1 MDKLVYTAATGLRA
15 HMAAQAAIANN
26 MANVSTT
33 GFRADRVVFDRI
45 ELKGGGARFEAR
57 APASQEVTDADRSVG
72 AMIQTGRNLDVALT
86 DATSWI
92 AVQAPD
98 GTEAYTRRGDL
109 SVTASGTLQ
118 TGDGYL
124 VMGSGGPVT
133 VPPYQSLSIGSDGSI
148 SIVPQGGQGGE
159 TQVIDKIKM
168 VSDKGSSTTKGLD
181 NLMHVR
187 GGGVLPENMDA
198 KLASGTLE
206 QSNVNMTQVLVDM
219 IENQRSYEVQAN
231 LLKEAKNMDEGATSI
246 MRMPG

>member
-1 MDKLVYTAATGLRA
+1 MDKLVYTAATGLKA

-26 MANVSTT
+26 MANASTT

-45 ELKGGGARFEAR
+45 EMKGGGARYEAR

-72 AMIQTGRNLDVALT
+72 AMVQTGRNLDVALT
-86 DATSWI
+86 DSDTWLT
-92 AVQAPD
+92 VQAPD

-109 SVTASGTLQ
+109 TVTASGTLQ

-124 VMGSGGPVT
+124 VMGSGGPIT
-133 VPPYQSLSIGSDGSI
+133 IPPYNSLSIGSDGSI
-148 SIVPQGGQGGE
+148 SIVPQGGA
-159 TQVIDKIKM
+159 TTDVTVVDKIKM
-168 VSDKGSSTTKGLD
+168 VSDKGSSTVKGLD

-231 LLKEAKNMDEGATSI
+231 LLKEAKTMDEGAASV

>member
-1 MDKLVYTAATGLRA
+1 MDKLVYTAATGLKA

-26 MANVSTT
+26 MANASTT

-72 AMIQTGRNLDVALT
+72 ALVQTGRNLDVALT
-86 DATSWI
+86 DSDTWLT
-92 AVQAPD
+92 VQAPD

-109 SVTASGTLQ
+109 TVTASGTLQ

-124 VMGSGGPVT
+124 VMGSGGPIT
-133 VPPYQSLSIGSDGSI
+133 IPPYTSLSIGSDGAI
-148 SIVPQGGQGGE
+148 SIVPQGGAA
-159 TQVIDKIKM
+159 TDATVVDKLKL
-168 VSDKGSSTTKGLD
+168 VSDKGSATVKGLD

-198 KLASGTLE
+198 KVASGTLE

-231 LLKEAKNMDEGATSI
+231 LLKEAKTMDEGAASV

>member
-1 MDKLVYTAATGLRA
+1 MDKLVYTAATGLKA

-26 MANVSTT
+26 MANASTT

-45 ELKGGGARFEAR
+45 ELKGGGARFDAR
-57 APASQEVTDADRSVG
+57 APAAQEVTDADRSVG

-86 DATSWI
+86 DADTWLT
-92 AVQAPD
+92 VQAPD

-109 SVTASGTLQ
+109 TVTASGTLQ

-124 VMGSGGPVT
+124 VMGSGGPIT
-133 VPPYQSLSIGSDGSI
+133 IPPYTSLSIGSDGAI
-148 SIVPQGGQGGE
+148 SIVPQGGAS
-159 TQVIDKIKM
+159 TDVTVIDKLKL
-168 VSDKGSSTTKGLD
+168 VSDRGSSTVKGLD

-198 KLASGTLE
+198 KIVSGTLE

-231 LLKEAKNMDEGATSI
+231 LLKEAKTMDEGAASV

>member
-1 MDKLVYTAATGLRA
+1 MDKLVYTAATGLKA

-26 MANVSTT
+26 MANASTT

-45 ELKGGGARFEAR
+45 ELKGGGSRYEAR

-72 AMIQTGRNLDVALT
+72 AIVQTGRNLDVALT
-86 DATSWI
+86 DSDTWLT
-92 AVQAPD
+92 VQAPD

-109 SVTASGTLQ
+109 TVTASGTLQ

-124 VMGSGGPVT
+124 VMGSGGPIT
-133 VPPYQSLSIGSDGSI
+133 IPPYTSLSIGSDGSI
-148 SIVPQGGQGGE
+148 SIVPQGGAA
-159 TQVIDKIKM
+159 TDATVVDKLKL
-168 VSDKGSSTTKGLD
+168 VSDRGSTTVKGLD

-198 KLASGTLE
+198 KIASGSLE

-231 LLKEAKNMDEGATSI
+231 LLKEAKTMDEGAASV

>member
-1 MDKLVYTAATGLRA
+1 MDKLVYTAATGLKA

-26 MANVSTT
+26 MANASTT

-45 ELKGGGARFEAR
+45 ELKGGGARFDAR
-57 APASQEVTDADRSVG
+57 APAAQEVTDADRSVG

-86 DATSWI
+86 DADTWLT
-92 AVQAPD
+92 VQAPD

-109 SVTASGTLQ
+109 TVTASGTLQ

-124 VMGSGGPVT
+124 VMGSGGPIT
-133 VPPYQSLSIGSDGSI
+133 IPPYTSLSIGSDGAI
-148 SIVPQGGQGGE
+148 SIVPQGGAS
-159 TQVIDKIKM
+159 TDVTVIDKLKL
-168 VSDKGSSTTKGLD
+168 VSDRGSSTVKGLD

-198 KLASGTLE
+198 KIASGTLE

-231 LLKEAKNMDEGATSI
+231 LLKEAKTMDEGAASV

>member
-1 MDKLVYTAATGLRA
+1 MDKLVYTAATGLKA

-26 MANVSTT
+26 MANASTT

-45 ELKGGGARFEAR
+45 ELKGGGARFDAR
-57 APASQEVTDADRSVG
+57 APAAQEVTDADRSVG

-86 DATSWI
+86 DSDTWLT
-92 AVQAPD
+92 VQSPD

-109 SVTASGTLQ
+109 TVTAAGTLQ

-124 VMGSGGPVT
+124 VMGSGGPIT
-133 VPPYQSLSIGSDGSI
+133 IPPYSSLSIGSDGSI
-148 SIVPQGGQGGE
+148 SIVPQGG
-159 TQVIDKIKM
+159 TATDTTVVDKLKL
-168 VSDKGSSTTKGLD
+168 VSDRGSSTVKGLD

-198 KLASGTLE
+198 KIASGTLE

-231 LLKEAKNMDEGATSI
+231 LLKEAKTMDEGAASV

>member
-1 MDKLVYTAATGLRA
+1 MDKLVYTAATGLKA

-45 ELKGGGARFEAR
+45 ELKGGGARYEAR
-57 APASQEVTDADRSVG
+57 APAAQEMTDADRSLG
-72 AMIQTGRNLDVALT
+72 ALMKTDRNLDIALT
-86 DATSWI
+86 GPNSWI

-109 SVTASGTLQ
+109 SVSASGTLQ

-133 VPPYQSLSIGSDGSI
+133 IPPYNTLSIGSDGSI
-148 SIVPQGGQGGE
+148 SIVPQGAEATE
-159 TQVIDKIKM
+159 TTVIDKVKI
-168 VSDKGSSTTKGLD
+168 VSDKGSQTVKGLD

-187 GGGVLPENMDA
+187 GGGVLPEDMDA

-231 LLKEAKNMDEGATSI
+231 LLKEAKNMDEGATSV

>member
-1 MDKLVYTAATGLRA
+1 MDKLVYTAATGLKA

-26 MANVSTT
+26 MVNASTT

-45 ELKGGGARFEAR
+45 ELKGGGARFDAR
-57 APASQEVTDADRSVG
+57 APAAQEVTDADRSVG

-86 DATSWI
+86 DADTWLT
-92 AVQAPD
+92 VQAPD

-109 SVTASGTLQ
+109 TVTASGTLQ

-124 VMGSGGPVT
+124 VMGSGGPIT
-133 VPPYQSLSIGSDGSI
+133 IPPYTSLSIGSDGAI
-148 SIVPQGGQGGE
+148 SIVPQGGAS
-159 TQVIDKIKM
+159 TDVTVIDKLKL
-168 VSDKGSSTTKGLD
+168 VSDRGSSTVKGLD

-198 KLASGTLE
+198 KVASGTLE

-231 LLKEAKNMDEGATSI
+231 LLKEAKTMDEGAASV

>member
-1 MDKLVYTAATGLRA
+1 MDKLVYTAATGLKA

-26 MANVSTT
+26 MANASTT

-45 ELKGGGARFEAR
+45 ELKGGGARFDAR
-57 APASQEVTDADRSVG
+57 APAAQEVTDADRSVG

-86 DATSWI
+86 DSDTWLT
-92 AVQAPD
+92 VQSPD

-109 SVTASGTLQ
+109 TVTASGTLQ

-124 VMGSGGPVT
+124 VMGSGGPIT
-133 VPPYQSLSIGSDGSI
+133 IPPYSSLSIGSDGSI
-148 SIVPQGGQGGE
+148 SIVPQGGSA
-159 TQVIDKIKM
+159 TDTTVVDKLKL
-168 VSDKGSSTTKGLD
+168 VSDRGSSTVKGLD

-198 KLASGTLE
+198 KIASGTLE
-206 QSNVNMTQVLVDM
+206 ESNVNMTQVLVDM

-231 LLKEAKNMDEGATSI
+231 LLKEAKTMDEGAASV

>member
-1 MDKLVYTAATGLRA
+1 MDKLVYTAATGLKA

-26 MANVSTT
+26 MANASTT

-45 ELKGGGARFEAR
+45 ELKGGGARFDAR
-57 APASQEVTDADRSVG
+57 APAAQEVTDADRSVG

-86 DATSWI
+86 DSDTWLT
-92 AVQAPD
+92 VQSPD

-109 SVTASGTLQ
+109 TVTASGTLQ

-124 VMGSGGPVT
+124 VMGSGGPIT
-133 VPPYQSLSIGSDGSI
+133 IPPYSSLSIGSDGSI
-148 SIVPQGGQGGE
+148 SIVPQGG
-159 TQVIDKIKM
+159 TATDTTVVDKLKL
-168 VSDKGSSTTKGLD
+168 VSDRGSSTVKGLD

-198 KLASGTLE
+198 KIASGTLE

-231 LLKEAKNMDEGATSI
+231 LLKEAKTMDEGAASV

>member
-1 MDKLVYTAATGLRA
+1 MDKLVYTAATGLKA

-26 MANVSTT
+26 MANASTT

-45 ELKGGGARFEAR
+45 ELKGGGSRYEAR

-72 AMIQTGRNLDVALT
+72 AIIQTGRNLDVALT
-86 DATSWI
+86 DSDTWLT
-92 AVQAPD
+92 VQAPD

-109 SVTASGTLQ
+109 TVTASGTLQ

-124 VMGSGGPVT
+124 VMGSGGPIT
-133 VPPYQSLSIGSDGSI
+133 IPPYTSLSIGSDGSI
-148 SIVPQGGQGGE
+148 SIVPQGGAA
-159 TQVIDKIKM
+159 TDATVVDKLKL
-168 VSDKGSSTTKGLD
+168 VSDRGSTTVKGLD

-198 KLASGTLE
+198 KIASGSLE

-231 LLKEAKNMDEGATSI
+231 LLKEAKTMDEGAASV